1 MEPVSKNVGRAEA
14 ISRSIIG
21 IILIIFSFFYQG
33 ILCWVGGILGL
44 VFILTAV
51 FGY

>member
-1 MEPVSKNVGRAEA
+1 MEPVEKNVGRAEA

-21 IILIIFSFFYQG
+21 IILIMFSFFYQG
-33 ILCWVGGILGL
+33 ILRWVGGLLGV
-44 VFILTAV
+44 VFILTAI